1 MKQERKGRNTA
12 FLLLVKLLTWI
23 CSLIK
28 FIKTHETRKER
39 KQHKEREDLCSK
51 HKQHHPKA
59 KTTKKNTLTPN
70 PNPNLSLDPKPS

>member
-1 MKQERKGRNTA
+1 MKQEGKERNTA

-23 CSLIK
+23 RSVVK

-51 HKQHHPKA
+51 PKQHLTKA
-59 KTTKKNTLTPN
+59 KTTKKIH
-70 PNPNLSLDPKPS
+70 SPKSKP